1 MKVAIM
7 QPYLFPYLGYFQLMK
22 AVDAFVYYS
31 DAQYIDQGWINRNRI
46 LGNAGADWLTIPVR
60 NAPHCNAINDRN
72 YVDDPVTR
80 KKLIRKVEFAYRRAP
95 YFDEV
100 FQLVSDCFSISER
113 NVAAFNQS
121 TLMIVARHIGI
132 DCEFLVSSDYRGE
145 QQFKGQRR
153 IEDICQRIG
162 ATSYLNPIGGIDLY
176 DPDAFSRSGI
186 NLSFVRSRPTDYPQ
200 FGQPHVPYLSIID
213 VLMFNGPERVKEL
226 LNEYDSVAP
235 VER

>member
-22 AVDAFVYYS
+22 AVDTFVFYS
-31 DAQYIDQGWINRNRI
+31 DVQYIKGGWINRNRI
-46 LGNAGADWLTIPVR
+46 LGNSGADWLTLPVQD
-60 NAPHCNAINDRN
+60 APHGNAINDRH
-72 YVDDPVTR
+72 YVGDRVTR
-80 KKLIRKVEFAYRRAP
+80 KKLVRKIEFAYRRAP
-95 YFDEV
+95 RFDEA
-100 FQLVSDCFSISER
+100 FQLISNCFTIEES

-121 TLMIVARHIGI
+121 ILMAVARYIGI
-132 DCEFLVSSDYRGE
+132 DCAFSISSDCRID
-145 QQFKGQRR
+145 QQVKGQSRVL
-153 IEDICQRIG
+153 EICSRIG

-176 DPDAFSRSGI
+176 YPDAFSRSGI